1 MDAGNLMN
9 VMALGTSVAAL
20 LSSVFFSGRQLRI
33 SQTANNTMVAVEMLS
48 RERRTDEFMDSE
60 DYVLHRLTTEHAP
73 DEGVYALPIEARR
86 HVTRIA
92 LYYNSLG
99 QLAANR
105 AVDPWLVV
113 STAAYRTRQAWTIL
127 EPYVRA
133 ERATG
138 STRYMSHFEHLAHL
152 ASEPNRRHLRRL
164 ARLRRF

>member
-1 MDAGNLMN
+1 MN
-9 VMALGTSVAAL
+9 VMALGTSVAAFV
-20 LSSVFFSGRQLRI
+20 SSVFFSGRQLRV
-33 SQTANNTMVAVEMLS
+33 SQTANNAMVAVEMLS

-60 DYVLHRLTTEHAP
+60 DFVLNQLGQRHP
-73 DEGVYALPIEARR
+73 PNKGVYALPIEARR

-113 STAAYRTRQAWTIL
+113 STAAYRTRQAWKIL

-133 ERATG
+133 ERAAG
-138 STRYMSHFEHLAHL
+138 SARYMSHFEHLAHL
-152 ASEPNRRHLRRL
+152 ASQPDRKHFRRL